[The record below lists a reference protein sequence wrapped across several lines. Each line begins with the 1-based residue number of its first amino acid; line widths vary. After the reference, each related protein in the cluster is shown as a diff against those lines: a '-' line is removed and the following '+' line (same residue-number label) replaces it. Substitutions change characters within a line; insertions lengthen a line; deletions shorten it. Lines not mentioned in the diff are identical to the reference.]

1 MPYDYSAWQWIL
13 VFFLYCFLGWCF
25 ESTVVSVQQRHF
37 VNRGFLRGP
46 MLPIYGFG
54 ATILLHVSLPLYD
67 KPAALFL
74 ASMVAA
80 TAFEYVVGVIMEKL
94 FKVKYWDYSEHR
106 FQFQGR
112 ICLQSSLCWGFLGL
126 ILARVIHP
134 PVEWIV
140 AGLPFAA
147 LVIVD
152 ILLTAAFA
160 SDVAVSVRT
169 ALDLARLLEELDELR
184 AQGAELR
191 QQLSESALVRLT
203 NLSYRVDEA
212 RGELSEKVADAKERL
227 DDVRAQTGGAYDQMA
242 ETAKV
247 RLTNLSYRVD
257 EARGEWAEKMGD
269 AREQLADA
277 KEQILAQLD
286 ELHRRFSDRANG
298 LGRTRKSMLRGN
310 PTARSAEYDD
320 VLQRLKKP
328 GKDELRLLLK
338 TVPDRIHT
346 IIPGLLA
353 LDTIAKA
360 YGAQTITAS
369 ACGVREGYLLA
380 RVLGEPLED
389 QSKITPST

>member
-54 ATILLHVSLPLYD
+54 ATILLHVSLPLYNR
-67 KPAALFL
+67 PVALFF
-74 ASMVAA
+74 ASMAAA

-140 AGLPFAA
+140 AGLPFV
-147 LVIVD
+147 LLIVVD
-152 ILLTAAFA
+152 ILFTAAFA
-160 SDVAVSVRT
+160 GDVAVSVRT
-169 ALDLARLLEELDELR
+169 ALDLAKLLEELDELR
-184 AQGAELR
+184 AQGAQLR
-191 QQLSESALVRLT
+191 QELSESALVRLT

-212 RGELSEKVADAKERL
+212 RGEFAERMDDAREKLGDMRESAGD
-227 DDVRAQTGGAYDQMA
+227 AYDQLT

-247 RLTNLSYRVD
+247 QLTNLSYRVD
-257 EARGEWAEKMGD
+257 EARGEFAEK
-269 AREQLADA
+269 ADDV
-277 KEQILAQLD
+277 KEQILARLD
-286 ELHRRFSDRANG
+286 ELRRRFDTRADS

-310 PTARSAEYDD
+310 PTARSPQYDD
-320 VLQRLKKP
+320 VLQRLKK
-328 GKDELRLLLK
+328 E
-338 TVPDRIHT
+338 
-346 IIPGLLA
+346 
-353 LDTIAKA
+353 LDTHKR
-360 YGAQTITAS
+360 G
-369 ACGVREGYLLA
+369 
-380 RVLGEPLED
+380 
-389 QSKITPST
+389 

>member
-25 ESTVVSVQQRHF
+25 ESTVVSVEQRHF

-54 ATILLHVSLPLYD
+54 ATILLHVSLPLYNR
-67 KPAALFL
+67 PVALFF

-212 RGELSEKVADAKERL
+212 RGELAEKVADAKERL

-298 LGRTRKSMLRGN
+298 LDRTRKSMLRGN
-310 PTARSAEYDD
+310 PTARSPRYDD
-320 VLQRLKKP
+320 VLQRLKK
-328 GKDELRLLLK
+328 EL
-338 TVPDRIHT
+338 D
-346 IIPGLLA
+346 
-353 LDTIAKA
+353 A
-360 YGAQTITAS
+360 YK
-369 ACGVREGYLLA
+369 R
-380 RVLGEPLED
+380 
-389 QSKITPST
+389 K

>member
-1 MPYDYSAWQWIL
+1 MLYDYSAWQWLL
-13 VFFLYCFLGWCF
+13 VFYLYCFLGWCF

-54 ATILLHVSLPLYD
+54 ATILLHVSLPLYNR
-67 KPAALFL
+67 PAALFL
-74 ASMVAA
+74 ASMAAA
-80 TAFEYVVGVIMEKL
+80 TVFEYVVGVIMEKL
-94 FKVKYWDYSEHR
+94 FKVKYWDYSDHR

-147 LVIVD
+147 LVVVD

-160 SDVAVSVRT
+160 GDVAVSVRT
-169 ALDLARLLEELDELR
+169 ALDLAKLLEELDELR

-191 QQLSESALVRLT
+191 QELSESALVRLT

-212 RGELSEKVADAKERL
+212 RGEFAEKDGRRPR
-227 DDVRAQTGGAYDQMA
+227 RAAGDMREQAGDAYDQLS

-257 EARGEWAEKMGD
+257 EARGEFAEKMGG
-269 AREQLADA
+269 AKEQLADA
-277 KEQILAQLD
+277 KEQILARLD
-286 ELHRRFSDRANG
+286 ELHRRFADRADG

-310 PTARSAEYDD
+310 PTARSA
-320 VLQRLKKP
+320 Q
-328 GKDELRLLLK
+328 LRRRAPAAEK
-338 TVPDRIHT
+338 
-346 IIPGLLA
+346 
-353 LDTIAKA
+353 
-360 YGAQTITAS
+360 GAGHA
-369 ACGVREGYLLA
+369 
-380 RVLGEPLED
+380 
-389 QSKITPST
+389 

>member
-1 MPYDYSAWQWIL
+1 MVYDYSLWQWVL
-13 VFFLYCFLGWCF
+13 VFYLYCFLGWCF

-67 KPAALFL
+67 KPAALFF
-74 ASMVAA
+74 ASMIAA

-94 FKVKYWDYSEHR
+94 FKVKYWDYSTHR

-140 AGLPFAA
+140 VGLPFAA

-152 ILLTAAFA
+152 ILLTAGFA
-160 SDVAVSVRT
+160 SDVVVSVRT
-169 ALDLARLLEELDELR
+169 ALDLAKLLEELDELR
-184 AQGAELR
+184 EQGAALR
-191 QQLSESALVRLT
+191 RELSETALVHLT

-212 RGELSEKVADAKERL
+212 RGEWSEKMDDAFERL
-227 DDVRAQTGGAYDQMA
+227 DDMREQANDAYDQLA

-257 EARGEWAEKMGD
+257 EVRGEWSDKMDD
-269 AREQLADA
+269 AKGQLTDA
-277 KEQILAQLD
+277 KEQILAGLD
-286 ELHRRFSDRANG
+286 DIQRRFSERAEA

-310 PTARSAEYDD
+310 PTARSAKYDD
-320 VLQRLKKP
+320 VLQRLKKQ
-328 GKDELRLLLK
+328 
-338 TVPDRIHT
+338 
-346 IIPGLLA
+346 
-353 LDTIAKA
+353 LDLHKR
-360 YGAQTITAS
+360 G
-369 ACGVREGYLLA
+369 
-380 RVLGEPLED
+380 
-389 QSKITPST
+389 

>member
-54 ATILLHVSLPLYD
+54 ATILLHVSLPLYNH
-67 KPAALFL
+67 PVALFF
-74 ASMVAA
+74 ASMAAA
-80 TAFEYVVGVIMEKL
+80 TVFEYVVGVIMEKL

-212 RGELSEKVADAKERL
+212 RGE
-227 DDVRAQTGGAYDQMA
+227 
-242 ETAKV
+242 
-247 RLTNLSYRVD
+247 
-257 EARGEWAEKMGD
+257 WAEKMGD
-269 AREQLADA
+269 AREQLAEA

-286 ELHRRFSDRANG
+286 ELHRSFSDRANG

-310 PTARSAEYDD
+310 PTARSPRYDD
-320 VLQRLKKP
+320 VLQRLKK
-328 GKDELRLLLK
+328 EL
-338 TVPDRIHT
+338 D
-346 IIPGLLA
+346 
-353 LDTIAKA
+353 A
-360 YGAQTITAS
+360 YK
-369 ACGVREGYLLA
+369 R
-380 RVLGEPLED
+380 
-389 QSKITPST
+389 K

>member
-54 ATILLHVSLPLYD
+54 ATILLHVSLPLYNR
-67 KPAALFL
+67 PVALFF

-298 LGRTRKSMLRGN
+298 LGGTRKSMLRGN
-310 PTARSAEYDD
+310 PTARSPRYDD
-320 VLQRLKKP
+320 VLQRLKK
-328 GKDELRLLLK
+328 EL
-338 TVPDRIHT
+338 D
-346 IIPGLLA
+346 
-353 LDTIAKA
+353 A
-360 YGAQTITAS
+360 YK
-369 ACGVREGYLLA
+369 R
-380 RVLGEPLED
+380 
-389 QSKITPST
+389 K